1 MNNLDQIITQG
12 QIASALIIIAI
23 ALIYIAFGRKSS
35 RSK

>member
-12 QIASALIIIAI
+12 QIASALLIIAI
-23 ALIYIAFGRKSS
+23 ALVYIAFGKKSS